1 MPSIQSLT
9 MTCNALNEEGT
20 FSEGDTLTGR
30 VTLALLKDI
39 TIESF
44 FVKAKGDADVRW
56 TKKVGDRTRTYSA
69 HRRYFKL
76 KQFFTPEHSK
86 ETTLPRGTHVFDF
99 TLRIPETSMPSTF
112 KGRHGKICYVLQTK
126 LSRSWKI
133 DRTVDQAIIFVTK
146 SFPNIQYLMSREIAS
161 TDKEMGFFSKGSV
174 HMEATIERRAFAP
187 GESVVITAKINNSSS
202 KEVKPKIT
210 LLKSVVYRA
219 TSSTNHE
226 SHTLDKVV
234 EACMRPKSQRE
245 IRCVVKIPHDEPFS
259 IQNCDIISVEYQVKV
274 YLDIALAFDP
284 EILFPIIIVQPAL
297 VSGATGLQ
305 SYSDFPQSAAP
316 AGLNRG
322 PMYGAGQYSAAPQP
336 YPQPRGAY
344 SHPPPQAFGYGSP
357 FSSPSSTV
365 VHPPPSA
372 PTFPATPPAPA
383 LTPPPPPEP
392 YPSAPPAYTRPSAPT
407 MNTDFLSQSDEPP
420 PAYSLLFPS
429 SVPDTNK

>member
-9 MTCNALNEEGT
+9 MTCDALNEEGT

-30 VTLALLKDI
+30 VTLALLKDT

-44 FVKAKGDADVRW
+44 FVKAKGDANVRW

-76 KQFFTPEHSK
+76 KQFFTAEHSK
-86 ETTLPRGTHVFDF
+86 ETILPRGTHVFDF
-99 TLRIPETSMPSTF
+99 TLRIPDTSMPSTF
-112 KGRHGKICYVLQTK
+112 RGRHGRICYVLETK

-133 DRTVDQAIIFVTK
+133 DRIVDQDIKFVTK
-146 SFPNIQYLMSREIAS
+146 SFPNIQSFLSPQIGL

-187 GESVVITAKINNSSS
+187 GESAVVTAKINNSSS
-202 KEVKPKIT
+202 SEMKPKMT
-210 LLKSVVYRA
+210 LLKTVVYRA

-226 SHTLDKVV
+226 NHILDKVV

-245 IRCVVKIPHDEPFS
+245 IRCVLKIPHDEPLS

-274 YLDIALAFDP
+274 YLDISLAFDP
-284 EILFPIIIVQPAL
+284 EILFPIIIVHPAL

-305 SYSDFPQSAAP
+305 SRSDFPQSAAP
-316 AGLNRG
+316 ASFNQG
-322 PMYGAGQYSAAPQP
+322 PVPPAAYGAGQYSAAPQP
-336 YPQPRGAY
+336 YSQPRGAY
-344 SHPPPQAFGYGSP
+344 SYPPPQASAYGSP
-357 FSSPSSTV
+357 FSSPSSSV

-372 PTFPATPPAPA
+372 PTFPAPA
-383 LTPPPPPEP
+383 PEP
-392 YPSAPPAYTRPSAPT
+392 YPSAPPAYTLPSAPT